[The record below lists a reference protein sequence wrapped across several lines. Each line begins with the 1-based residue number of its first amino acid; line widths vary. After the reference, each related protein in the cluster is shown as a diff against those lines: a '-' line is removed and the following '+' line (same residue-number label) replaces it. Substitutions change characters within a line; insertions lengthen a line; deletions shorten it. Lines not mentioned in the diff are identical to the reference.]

1 MTNEMTDLQI
11 FQNDTFG
18 EIRTIQE
25 GDKVLFCGNDIAKA
39 LGYKNPRD
47 AIRKHCAHVVK
58 RDGVSTTINQY
69 DKSTKQCVEMSFIP
83 EGDVYRLIIRSKLP
97 SAEKFEH
104 WIFDDVLP
112 TIRKHGM
119 YATDE
124 LINNPD
130 LAIAAFQALKD
141 EREKNKQLQEQ
152 INTQKP
158 LVEFA
163 NTVQSTKDNILVR
176 ECSKLASNYIG
187 VDIGEKGLY
196 QKLRDWKLILKRR
209 NEPSKLAYKQGVLEY
224 VERIVYKGNKPC
236 LEHTTKVTPK
246 GQVYIIKKLIKEY
259 ETSV

>member
-1 MTNEMTDLQI
+1 MTNIMTDLQI
-11 FQNDTFG
+11 FQNDAFG
-18 EIRTIQE
+18 EIRTIQD

-39 LGYKNPRD
+39 LGYQNPRK
-47 AIRKHCAHVVK
+47 AIRDHCKNH
-58 RDGVSTTINQY
+58 GVTNRSII
-69 DKSTKQCVEMSFIP
+69 DKLGRTQETNFID
-83 EGDVYRLIIRSKLP
+83 EGNLYRLIIRSKLP

-141 EREKNKQLQEQ
+141 EREKNRQLQEQ

-196 QKLRDWKLILKRR
+196 QKLRDWKLVLKRR

-224 VERIVYKGNKPC
+224 VERIVYKGNKAC
-236 LEHTTKVTPK
+236 LDHTTKVTPK
-246 GQVYIIKKLIKEY
+246 GQVYIIKKLIKEC